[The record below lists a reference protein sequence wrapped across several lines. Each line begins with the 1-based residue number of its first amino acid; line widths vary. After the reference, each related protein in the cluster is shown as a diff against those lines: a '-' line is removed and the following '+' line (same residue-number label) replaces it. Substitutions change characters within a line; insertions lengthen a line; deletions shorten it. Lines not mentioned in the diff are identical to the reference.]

1 MSVLS
6 ELKEK
11 QEVEIIRHIAALQNE
26 IESAAK
32 NYDPSKITKYAI
44 DLATLFHKF
53 YDACS
58 VKNAITEEIKHSRFI
73 LCVCVKQI
81 LKNILIMLKIDCPEK
96 M

>member
-1 MSVLS
+1 MEVLS

-58 VKNAITEEIKHSRFI
+58 VKNANTEEIKHSRFI